1 MQELRVVDPCDPMVA
16 VRLKLTQ
23 GALGICDIY
32 SDGAWWFR
40 TTWHPFAGFDY
51 EDIPGTLAEE
61 LACAFHKLVSKRKPY
76 EPTTQTRSANRGRSV
91 DHRRRPVEAVQDAG
105 LGVRTSGG

>member
-32 SDGAWWFR
+32 SDGQWWFR
-40 TTWHPFAGFDY
+40 CQWHPFAGFDY

-61 LACAFHKLVSKRKPY
+61 LACAFHKLASKRKPY
-76 EPTTQTRSANRGRSV
+76 EPSTKTSTPHRGRSLG
-91 DHRRRPVEAVQDAG
+91 DRGRSQQAQQDAR
-105 LGVRTSGG
+105 LGVRASGG

>member
-32 SDGAWWFR
+32 SDGVWWFR
-40 TTWHPFAGFDY
+40 CHWTPFTGFDY
-51 EDIPGTLAEE
+51 EPIPGPLAEE
-61 LACAFHKLVSKRKPY
+61 LACAFHKLASRRVHR
-76 EPTTQTRSANRGRSV
+76 EPTAKARA
-91 DHRRRPVEAVQDAG
+91 A
-105 LGVRTSGG
+105 